1 MSAALTLQAVGL
13 TYQTRR
19 GEIQALADVSMSIA
33 DGEFVAVLGPSG
45 CGKST
50 VLKLAAGLLDASQG
64 RVVVAGQAI
73 EGPGRHTGV
82 VFQKPNLLPWK
93 TVLNNVLLP
102 ARTLGSVD
110 VSRTTAPEPVL
121 PRGKARAEKFSGL
134 NEPARNAASRQNGP
148 GPAGCAGNL
157 AMRCWRTWQGN
168 NHYLRPPPSL
178 ARFLAATRLALKRQQ
193 TLGLPI
199 DEARQRATALLELVG
214 LGPFANDYPFELSG
228 GMQQRVGI
236 ARMLLHDPQLL
247 LMDEP
252 FAALDALSREALTLE
267 LQHIWSQQRKS
278 VLFITHSIQ
287 EAVFLADRVLVM
299 SPRPGRIIDEVA
311 ITLPRPRTL
320 ETLADPAFIALCQ
333 HLRRHFTHA

>member
-1 MSAALTLQAVGL
+1 MSAALTLQGVGL

-19 GEIQALADVSMSIA
+19 AEIQALDDVNMSIG

-50 VLKLAAGLLDASQG
+50 ILKLAAGLLDASSG
-64 RVVVAGQAI
+64 WVAVAGRTI
-73 EGPGRHTGV
+73 DGPGRHTGV

-102 ARTLGSVD
+102 ARTLG
-110 VSRTTAPEPVL
+110 
-121 PRGKARAEKFSGL
+121 
-134 NEPARNAASRQNGP
+134 
-148 GPAGCAGNL
+148 
-157 AMRCWRTWQGN
+157 
-168 NHYLRPPPSL
+168 
-178 ARFLAATRLALKRQQ
+178 
-193 TLGLPI
+193 LPI
-199 DEARQRATALLELVG
+199 GEARERAAALLELVG

-320 ETLADPAFIALCQ
+320 ETLVDPAFTALCQ
-333 HLRRHFTHA
+333 QLRRHFTHA

>member
-1 MSAALTLQAVGL
+1 MSMALTLQGVGL

-19 GEIQALADVSMSIA
+19 GEIQALDDVDMSIG

-50 VLKLAAGLLDASQG
+50 ILKLAAGLLDASSG
-64 RVVVAGQAI
+64 RVAVAGRMI
-73 EGPGRHTGV
+73 DGPGRHTGV

-102 ARTLGSVD
+102 ARTLG
-110 VSRTTAPEPVL
+110 
-121 PRGKARAEKFSGL
+121 
-134 NEPARNAASRQNGP
+134 
-148 GPAGCAGNL
+148 
-157 AMRCWRTWQGN
+157 
-168 NHYLRPPPSL
+168 
-178 ARFLAATRLALKRQQ
+178 
-193 TLGLPI
+193 LPI
-199 DEARQRATALLELVG
+199 DEARRRAMALLELVG

-311 ITLPRPRTL
+311 VTLPRPRTL
-320 ETLADPAFIALCQ
+320 ETLVDPAFTALCQ

>member
-1 MSAALTLQAVGL
+1 MSAALTLQEVGL

-102 ARTLGSVD
+102 AR
-110 VSRTTAPEPVL
+110 
-121 PRGKARAEKFSGL
+121 
-134 NEPARNAASRQNGP
+134 
-148 GPAGCAGNL
+148 
-157 AMRCWRTWQGN
+157 
-168 NHYLRPPPSL
+168 
-178 ARFLAATRLALKRQQ
+178 

-333 HLRRHFTHA
+333 QLRRHFTHA